1 MVSNNDFKETGLG
14 PIPEDWDL
22 KRLEDIAEVNERNIN
37 KVFNSDLIRYIDVS
51 SVHNGI
57 IKEIK
62 EVKLEEAPSRAK
74 RIVRNNDILISTV
87 RPNLK
92 HFAYVTEIKPNT
104 VASTGFAVISAKK
117 VSPNFLY
124 YYLTTDNYTKYLISI
139 ADSHTSTYPAFNPD
153 VIEKSFVPYPSLS
166 EQNSIAQILSD
177 LDSKIELNQRMNQ
190 TLEKIGMAIFRHWFV
205 DFEFPDEQGRPYKS
219 SGGEMVD
226 SELGK
231 IPKGWEIKSLG
242 SICKMTMGQSPKS
255 EFYNEEK
262 EGLPFHQGVTDF
274 NERFPTHRMYCTVEK
289 KIAENKDILLSVRA
303 PVGRINVA
311 NTKIVIGR
319 GLCAIKH
326 KKCLQS
332 FLFYLLKH
340 IFSEEDSI
348 GSGTVFNAVNK
359 KELNDLKVLAPK
371 GLDKQFNELIKPLDK
386 KIEFLNAESNNL
398 SQIRDLL
405 LPKFMSGKI
414 RVLSEEKMV
423 KHEERGETIT
433 GKVD

>member
-1 MVSNNDFKETGLG
+1 MVSDNDFKETGLG

-51 SVHNGI
+51 SVDNGI

-92 HFAYVTEIKPNT
+92 HFAYVKESKPNT

-117 VSPNFLY
+117 ISPNFLY

-166 EQNSIAQILSD
+166 EQNSIAQILSN

-190 TLEKIGMAIFRHWFV
+190 TLEEIGRAIFKHWFV

-226 SELGK
+226 SELGE
-231 IPKGWEIKSLG
+231 IPKGWELSFLPEVSKIVDCLHTKKPDTTLSDL
-242 SICKMTMGQSPKS
+242 ILLQV
-255 EFYNEEK
+255 YNINEDGTLNLTKKYTVSDSDYKEWTKNILLK
-262 EGLPFHQGVTDF
+262 EGDCLITNAGRVGAVGQVPSGFVGGIGRNITAIRPVDVKPTYLLRYLFSKYGIMEIKRLTDDGTVLNSLNVRGIKKIRILIPPEDILDNF
-274 NERFPTHRMYCTVEK
+274 ELIARSLRKKVEK
-289 KIAENKDILLSVRA
+289 N
-303 PVGRINVA
+303 N
-311 NTKIVIGR
+311 
-319 GLCAIKH
+319 
-326 KKCLQS
+326 
-332 FLFYLLKH
+332 
-340 IFSEEDSI
+340 SES
-348 GSGTVFNAVNK
+348 
-359 KELNDLKVLAPK
+359 DLHS
-371 GLDKQFNELIKPLDK
+371 D
-386 KIEFLNAESNNL
+386 
-398 SQIRDLL
+398 IRDSL
-405 LPKFMSGKI
+405 LPKLMSGKI
-414 RVLSEEKMV
+414 RVKGDE
-423 KHEERGETIT
+423 
-433 GKVD
+433 